1 MITQGETSSPAQTPL
16 TTEIETCSKESEK
29 PTSAD
34 AQCKLIVPNTTTHSL
49 QASPLWNPDSKN
61 LAKGPEMNTAYHNLV
76 GGDAA
81 VKTHPVF
88 TVSDVNAPNV
98 QKTSHQKVLFHLFKQ

>member
-16 TTEIETCSKESEK
+16 TTEIETCSKENEK

-34 AQCKLIVPNTTTHSL
+34 AQCKLIVPNTTTHSP

-61 LAKGPEMNTAYHNLV
+61 PAKGPEMHCTPQLSRRRCCCQ
-76 GGDAA
+76 D
-81 VKTHPVF
+81 PP
-88 TVSDVNAPNV
+88 S
-98 QKTSHQKVLFHLFKQ
+98 FHCE